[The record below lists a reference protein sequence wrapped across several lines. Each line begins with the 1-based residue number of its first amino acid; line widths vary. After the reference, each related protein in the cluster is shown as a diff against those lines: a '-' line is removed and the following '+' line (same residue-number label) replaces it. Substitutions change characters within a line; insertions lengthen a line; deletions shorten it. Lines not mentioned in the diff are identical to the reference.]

1 MVRERRS
8 HGPGS
13 PPRGARGLRRPRRP
27 CSGGKDGTPAAGA
40 KRPGS
45 GRGGGLAILA
55 ILGLFLASTAAA
67 QTTLRIGLREDPD
80 VLDPT
85 LARTYVGRI
94 VFASLCDK
102 LFDIDEKL
110 QIVPQLATGH
120 AWSADNR
127 TLTIKLR
134 DDVLFHDGEK
144 LDAEAVKLS
153 LDRHLTLQGSFRRSE
168 INVVQAVEVVDPLT
182 VKLSLSVPFAPLIAQ
197 LTDRAGMI
205 MSPKALKEAGAQFGT
220 KPVCAG
226 PFRFGERI
234 AQDRIVLER
243 FDRYWDKAAIHVDRV
258 VFQPI
263 QDTTVLLANLQA
275 GQLDLIERVNPT
287 DAPAIKRDR
296 RLRLVG
302 GEELGYTG
310 LTLNV
315 GNGERAKTPLGQD
328 ARVREALEL
337 AIDRE
342 AVNQV
347 VYGGEFTV
355 SSQWVPPGSPFHL
368 KDLPA
373 PTRDVARA
381 RKLLAEAG
389 VPAPVVNLM
398 IPNNP
403 DLRQAGEVIQAMAK
417 EAGFDIRLQ
426 ATEFA
431 SALQAAARGE
441 FEAFLVGWSG
451 RSDPDGNIYS
461 FASCKGGQN
470 DGRYC
475 NAEVDRLLDAARAT
489 PDTAERI
496 KLYRQVAELYLIKE
510 RGRIYLWHRKN
521 LFAHTTRLQGLRLVP
536 DGLIRVHGLRF
547 GG

>member
-1 MVRERRS
+1 MRT
-8 HGPGS
+8 
-13 PPRGARGLRRPRRP
+13 GLR
-27 CSGGKDGTPAAGA
+27 AA
-40 KRPGS
+40 
-45 GRGGGLAILA
+45 L
-55 ILGLFLASTAAA
+55 AAA
-67 QTTLRIGLREDPD
+67 LLLSSAASAQTLRIGLREDPD

-102 LFDIDEKL
+102 LFDIDAQL
-110 QIVPQLATGH
+110 RVVPQLATGYE
-120 AWSADNR
+120 WSADSKA
-127 TLTIKLR
+127 LTIRLR
-134 DDVLFHDGEK
+134 DGVRFHDGEI
-144 LDAEAVKLS
+144 LDAAAAKLS

-168 INVVQAVEVVDPLT
+168 INVVQSVVVVDPLT
-182 VKLSLSVPFAPLIAQ
+182 IRLELSVPFAPLIAQ

-205 MSPKALKEAGAQFGT
+205 MSPKALREAGAQFGT

-226 PFRFGERI
+226 PFRFVERV

-243 FDRYWDKAAIHVDRV
+243 FEGYWDRANIHVEKV

-263 QDTTVLLANLQA
+263 PDTTVLLANLQA
-275 GQLDLIERVNPT
+275 GQLDLVERVNPT
-287 DAPAIKRDR
+287 DGAAIRRDR

-302 GEELGYTG
+302 GDELGYNG
-310 LTLNV
+310 LTINV
-315 GNGERAKTPLGQD
+315 GNGERAKTPLGQS
-328 ARVREALEL
+328 AKVREALEIS
-337 AIDRE
+337 IDRE
-342 AVNQV
+342 VINQV
-347 VYGGEFTV
+347 VYAGEFV
-355 SSQWVPPGSPFHL
+355 ASAQWVPPTSPFFL

-381 RKLLAEAG
+381 RRLLADAG
-389 VPAPVVNLM
+389 TPNPVVNLM

-403 DLRQAGEVIQAMAK
+403 DLRQVGEVIQSMAR

-431 SALQAAARGE
+431 SALQAAARGD

-475 NAEVDRLLDAARAT
+475 DPEVDRLLDEARAVPDAAARIA
-489 PDTAERI
+489 I
-496 KLYRQVAELYLIKE
+496 YRKVAALYLE
-510 RGRIYLWHRKN
+510 RDRGRIYLWHRKN
-521 LFAHTTRLQGLRLVP
+521 LFAHAARLQGLRLVP
-536 DGLIRVHGLRF
+536 DGLIRPQGIRLQ
-547 GG
+547 

>member
-1 MVRERRS
+1 VNS
-8 HGPGS
+8 T
-13 PPRGARGLRRPRRP
+13 RPAI
-27 CSGGKDGTPAAGA
+27 AA
-40 KRPGS
+40 
-45 GRGGGLAILA
+45 LAVALSLLA
-55 ILGLFLASTAAA
+55 ATASA

-102 LFDIDEKL
+102 LFDINEKL
-110 QIVPQLATGH
+110 EIVPQLATGH
-120 AWSADNR
+120 SWSADNK

-134 DDVLFHDGEK
+134 DGVQFHDGEK
-144 LDAEAVKLS
+144 LDAEAVKIS
-153 LDRHLTLQGSFRRSE
+153 IDRHLTLQGSFRRSE
-168 INVVQAVEVVDPLT
+168 INVVQSVEVVDPLT

-197 LTDRAGMI
+197 FTDRAGMI
-205 MSPKALKEAGAQFGT
+205 MSPKALKEAGAQFGM

-226 PFRFGERI
+226 PFRFVERV

-243 FDRYWDKAAIHVDRV
+243 FANYWDKASIHVDRV

-263 QDTTVLLANLQA
+263 PDTTVLLANLQS

-287 DAPAIKRDR
+287 DGPTIKRDR

-302 GEELGYTG
+302 GDELGYTG
-310 LTLNV
+310 LTINV

-328 ARVREALEL
+328 TRVREAFEL
-337 AIDRE
+337 SIDRDV
-342 AVNQV
+342 VNQV
-347 VYGGEFTV
+347 VYGGEFTP
-355 SSQWVPPGSPFHL
+355 SPQWVPPTSPFYL
-368 KDLPA
+368 KDFPA
-373 PTRDVARA
+373 PVRDIARA
-381 RKLLAEAG
+381 KKLLAEAG
-389 VPAPVVNLM
+389 APAPVINLM

-403 DLRQAGEVIQAMAK
+403 DLRQAGEVIQSMAR
-417 EAGFDIRLQ
+417 EAGFDIKLQ

-431 SALQAAARGE
+431 SALQAAQRGE

-489 PDTAERI
+489 PENAERL
-496 KLYRQVAELYLIKE
+496 KLYRQVADIYLTKE

-536 DGLIRVHGLRF
+536 DGLIRVQGLKL
-547 GG
+547 GN

>member
-1 MVRERRS
+1 M
-8 HGPGS
+8 
-13 PPRGARGLRRPRRP
+13 ALRRV
-27 CSGGKDGTPAAGA
+27 SWIAGA
-40 KRPGS
+40 A
-45 GRGGGLAILA
+45 LL
-55 ILGLFLASTAAA
+55 AAA
-67 QTTLRIGLREDPD
+67 SAASAQTLRIGLREDPD

-102 LFDIDEKL
+102 LFDIDETL
-110 QIVPQLATGH
+110 QIVPQLATAH

-127 TLTIKLR
+127 TLTITLR
-134 DDVLFHDGEK
+134 DGVLFHDGEVF
-144 LDAEAVKLS
+144 DAAAMKTS

-168 INVVQAVEVVDPLT
+168 INVVQAVEAVDAKT
-182 VKLSLSVPFAPLIAQ
+182 VKLTLSAPFAPLIAA
-197 LTDRAGMI
+197 LTDRAGMA
-205 MSPKALKEAGAQFGT
+205 MSPKALREAGAQFGT
-220 KPVCAG
+220 RPVCAG
-226 PFRFGERI
+226 PFRFVERV

-243 FDRYWDKAAIHVDRV
+243 FDRYWDRAAIHVERV

-287 DAPAIKRDR
+287 DVAAIRRDR

-302 GEELGYTG
+302 GDELGYQG

-315 GNGERAKTPLGQD
+315 ANGERAKSPLGQS
-328 ARVREALEL
+328 AKVREALEL
-337 AIDRE
+337 SIDRD
-342 AVNQV
+342 AINQV
-347 VYGGEFTV
+347 VYSGEFTT
-355 SSQWVPPGSPFHL
+355 SAQWVPPSSPFFL
-368 KDLPA
+368 KDFPA
-373 PTRDVARA
+373 PARDIAKAR
-381 RKLLAEAG
+381 RLLAEAG
-389 VPAPVVNLM
+389 FPNPTVTLM

-403 DLRQAGEVIQAMAK
+403 DLRQVGEVIQAMAK

-431 SALQAAARGE
+431 ASLQAAQRGE

-461 FASCKGGQN
+461 FATCKGGQN

-475 NAEVDRLLDAARAT
+475 DAEVDRLLDAARAV
-489 PDTAERI
+489 PDMAARTAI
-496 KLYRQVAELYLIKE
+496 YRQVAALYLE
-510 RGRIYLWHRKN
+510 RDRGRIYLWHRKN
-521 LFAHTTRLQGLRLVP
+521 LFAHAARLQGLRLVP
-536 DGLIRVHGLRF
+536 DGLIRPQGLRF

>member
-1 MVRERRS
+1 M
-8 HGPGS
+8 
-13 PPRGARGLRRPRRP
+13 RPI
-27 CSGGKDGTPAAGA
+27 AGA
-40 KRPGS
+40 A
-45 GRGGGLAILA
+45 L
-55 ILGLFLASTAAA
+55 AAA
-67 QTTLRIGLREDPD
+67 VLVASAAPAQTLRIGLREDPD

-102 LFDIDEKL
+102 LFDIDEQL
-110 QIVPQLATGH
+110 RIVPQLATGH
-120 AWSADNR
+120 EWSADNKA
-127 TLTIKLR
+127 LTIRLR
-134 DDVLFHDGEK
+134 DGVLFHDGEK

-168 INVVQAVEVVDPLT
+168 INVVQSVVVVDPLT
-182 VKLSLSVPFAPLIAQ
+182 VRLELSVPFAPLIAQ
-197 LTDRAGMI
+197 LTDRAGMV
-205 MSPKALKEAGAQFGT
+205 MSPRALREAGAQFGSR
-220 KPVCAG
+220 PVCAG
-226 PFRFGERI
+226 PFRFVERV

-243 FDRYWDKAAIHVDRV
+243 FEGYWDRARIHVDKV

-275 GQLDLIERVNPT
+275 GQLDLVERVNPT
-287 DAPAIKRDR
+287 DGAAIRR
-296 RLRLVG
+296 NQRLRLVG
-302 GEELGYTG
+302 GDELGYNG
-310 LTLNV
+310 LTINV

-337 AIDRE
+337 SIDRD
-342 AVNQV
+342 VINQV
-347 VYGGEFTV
+347 VYAGEFV
-355 SSQWVPPGSPFHL
+355 ASAQWVPPTSPFFL
-368 KDLPA
+368 KDLKAPA
-373 PTRDVARA
+373 RDVARA
-381 RKLLAEAG
+381 RRLLAEAG
-389 VPAPVVNLM
+389 TPSPVVNLM

-403 DLRQAGEVIQAMAK
+403 DLRQVGEVIQSMAR

-475 NAEVDRLLDAARAT
+475 DPEVDRLLDVARALPDMAARVA
-489 PDTAERI
+489 I
-496 KLYRQVAELYLIKE
+496 YRKVAALYLE
-510 RGRIYLWHRKN
+510 RDRGRIYLWHRKN
-521 LFAHTTRLQGLRLVP
+521 LFAHAARLQGLRLVP
-536 DGLIRVHGLRF
+536 DGLIRPQGIRLQ
-547 GG
+547 